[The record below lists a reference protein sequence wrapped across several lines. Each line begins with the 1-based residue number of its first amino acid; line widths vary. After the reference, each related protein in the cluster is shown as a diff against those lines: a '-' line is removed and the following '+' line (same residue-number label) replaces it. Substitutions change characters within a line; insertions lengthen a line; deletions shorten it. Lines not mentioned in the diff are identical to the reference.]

1 MSMRTYRRLPSP
13 VPPAMAARPRSGGRF
28 FLAIWMIY
36 LIATP
41 VYVFDSG
48 LPQPADGLMAL
59 TILIMATGFAL
70 RIPVYH
76 DLYLVGAG
84 FLSWA
89 AVINWFWWTQIP
101 ESKFILS
108 SVYYAYNFAVM
119 VAVFAL
125 FRKLGDNFIVFTRNA
140 LIAAVVLELIA
151 TVALPNVVRGIRT
164 VGTFNNPNQ
173 LGYWTILVSAT
184 YLLTLGSERLK
195 YRDVGI
201 LCILGYVSTLSL
213 SKAAM
218 GSYLVLLASALWLQ
232 GASARAK
239 FVLGAVF
246 GIGTIVFVSMSSD
259 GLEQDTL
266 LARALQRFQEI
277 GTREDNTAA
286 GRGYDQI
293 WLYPQY
299 MIAGAGEGGYDRF
312 VGGVAAHNEMHSTFG
327 TILFS
332 YGIPGSALFLTMLWM
347 VFRRAP
353 TRRSVSILFRYA
365 SMG

>member
-1 MSMRTYRRLPSP
+1 M
-13 VPPAMAARPRSGGRF
+13 
-28 FLAIWMIY
+28 
-36 LIATP
+36 
-41 VYVFDSG
+41 
-48 LPQPADGLMAL
+48 
-59 TILIMATGFAL
+59 
-70 RIPVYH
+70 
-76 DLYLVGAG
+76 
-84 FLSWA
+84 
-89 AVINWFWWTQIP
+89 
-101 ESKFILS
+101 
-108 SVYYAYNFAVM
+108 YYAYNFAVM

-125 FRKLGDNFIVFTRNA
+125 FRKRGDNFIVFTRNA

-286 GRGYDQI
+286 GRGYENLAVSPVHDRRRRRR
-293 WLYPQY
+293 WLRSLRRRRRRAQRNALDFRHHPVFLWDTRQRLVLDHALDGFS
-299 MIAGAGEGGYDRF
+299 AGTDGHLIYFVPICLYGLTHQGLRASLLWVFLGLVYALARHDANGTLSARPGG
-312 VGGVAAHNEMHSTFG
+312 A
-327 TILFS
+327 
-332 YGIPGSALFLTMLWM
+332 PGS
-347 VFRRAP
+347 
-353 TRRSVSILFRYA
+353 
-365 SMG
+365 